1 MTEYKVEVDLSDLFD
16 DMTISEQKSFLVD
29 KFCSLPIDSMEK
41 VVGEMLNNLNGQQVA
56 KVIEDAFDNLHEQA
70 YEHVINYV
78 NEYAMM
84 SDKQYR
90 VARKG
95 VVEQLKLAQK
105 LHCKH
110 MEQKYKEA
118 LEKLEKR
125 FLKPDAVGCFD
136 LGARVSN
143 SYYHL

>member
-1 MTEYKVEVDLSDLFD
+1 M
-16 DMTISEQKSFLVD
+16 D
-29 KFCSLPIDSMEK
+29 K
-41 VVGEMLNNLNGQQVA
+41 
-56 KVIEDAFDNLHEQA
+56 
-70 YEHVINYV
+70 
-78 NEYAMM
+78 AMM

-95 VVEQLKLAQK
+95 IVEQLRTALR

-110 MEQKYKEA
+110 MEQKYKVA

-136 LGARVSN
+136 WSAKVSS

>member
-1 MTEYKVEVDLSDLFD
+1 
-16 DMTISEQKSFLVD
+16 
-29 KFCSLPIDSMEK
+29 
-41 VVGEMLNNLNGQQVA
+41 
-56 KVIEDAFDNLHEQA
+56 
-70 YEHVINYV
+70 
-78 NEYAMM
+78 M

-95 VVEQLKLAQK
+95 VVEQLKLAQR

-118 LEKLEKR
+118 LEKLQMR

-136 LGARVSN
+136 WSAKVSS

>member
-1 MTEYKVEVDLSDLFD
+1 
-16 DMTISEQKSFLVD
+16 
-29 KFCSLPIDSMEK
+29 
-41 VVGEMLNNLNGQQVA
+41 
-56 KVIEDAFDNLHEQA
+56 
-70 YEHVINYV
+70 
-78 NEYAMM
+78 M

-95 VVEQLKLAQK
+95 VVEQLKLAQR

-125 FLKPDAVGCFD
+125 FLKPLAASIWAQGYQIVIIIFKWFR
-136 LGARVSN
+136 LWKRKN
-143 SYYHL
+143 ILLLNLFNILKISYILSFIKLIV

>member
-1 MTEYKVEVDLSDLFD
+1 
-16 DMTISEQKSFLVD
+16 
-29 KFCSLPIDSMEK
+29 
-41 VVGEMLNNLNGQQVA
+41 
-56 KVIEDAFDNLHEQA
+56 
-70 YEHVINYV
+70 
-78 NEYAMM
+78 MM
-84 SDKQYR
+84 SEKQYQ

-95 VVEQLKLAQK
+95 VLIQLRTAQK

-118 LEKLEKR
+118 LEKLQIR

-136 LGARVSN
+136 WGAKVSS

>member
-1 MTEYKVEVDLSDLFD
+1 
-16 DMTISEQKSFLVD
+16 
-29 KFCSLPIDSMEK
+29 
-41 VVGEMLNNLNGQQVA
+41 
-56 KVIEDAFDNLHEQA
+56 
-70 YEHVINYV
+70 
-78 NEYAMM
+78 MM
-84 SDKQYR
+84 SEKQYK

-95 VVEQLKLAQK
+95 VIVQLRTAQK

-110 MEQKYKEA
+110 MEHKYKEA
-118 LEKLEKR
+118 LEKLQMR

>member
-1 MTEYKVEVDLSDLFD
+1 
-16 DMTISEQKSFLVD
+16 
-29 KFCSLPIDSMEK
+29 
-41 VVGEMLNNLNGQQVA
+41 
-56 KVIEDAFDNLHEQA
+56 
-70 YEHVINYV
+70 
-78 NEYAMM
+78 MM

-95 VVEQLKLAQK
+95 IVEQLRTAQK

-110 MEQKYKEA
+110 MEQKYNEA

-136 LGARVSN
+136 
-143 SYYHL
+143 

>member
-1 MTEYKVEVDLSDLFD
+1 M
-16 DMTISEQKSFLVD
+16 SE
-29 KFCSLPIDSMEK
+29 
-41 VVGEMLNNLNGQQVA
+41 
-56 KVIEDAFDNLHEQA
+56 
-70 YEHVINYV
+70 
-78 NEYAMM
+78 
-84 SDKQYR
+84 KQYE

-95 VVEQLKLAQK
+95 VIVQLRTAQK

-136 LGARVSN
+136 WSAKVSS

>member
-1 MTEYKVEVDLSDLFD
+1 M
-16 DMTISEQKSFLVD
+16 SE
-29 KFCSLPIDSMEK
+29 
-41 VVGEMLNNLNGQQVA
+41 
-56 KVIEDAFDNLHEQA
+56 
-70 YEHVINYV
+70 
-78 NEYAMM
+78 
-84 SDKQYR
+84 KQYK

-95 VVEQLKLAQK
+95 IVEQLKLAHR

-110 MEQKYKEA
+110 MEYKYKVA

-136 LGARVSN
+136 WSAKVSS

>member
-1 MTEYKVEVDLSDLFD
+1 M
-16 DMTISEQKSFLVD
+16 D
-29 KFCSLPIDSMEK
+29 K
-41 VVGEMLNNLNGQQVA
+41 
-56 KVIEDAFDNLHEQA
+56 
-70 YEHVINYV
+70 
-78 NEYAMM
+78 AMM

-95 VVEQLKLAQK
+95 IVEQLKLAQR

-118 LEKLEKR
+118 LEKFEKR

-136 LGARVSN
+136 WSAKVSS

>member
-1 MTEYKVEVDLSDLFD
+1 
-16 DMTISEQKSFLVD
+16 
-29 KFCSLPIDSMEK
+29 
-41 VVGEMLNNLNGQQVA
+41 
-56 KVIEDAFDNLHEQA
+56 
-70 YEHVINYV
+70 
-78 NEYAMM
+78 M

-95 VVEQLKLAQK
+95 VVEQLKLAQR

-125 FLKPDAVGCFD
+125 FLKPDAVAASIWAQGYQIVIIIFKW
-136 LGARVSN
+136 LR
-143 SYYHL
+143 LWEQK

>member
-1 MTEYKVEVDLSDLFD
+1 M
-16 DMTISEQKSFLVD
+16 SE
-29 KFCSLPIDSMEK
+29 
-41 VVGEMLNNLNGQQVA
+41 
-56 KVIEDAFDNLHEQA
+56 
-70 YEHVINYV
+70 
-78 NEYAMM
+78 
-84 SDKQYR
+84 KQYQ

-95 VVEQLKLAQK
+95 VLIQLRTAQK

-118 LEKLEKR
+118 LEKLQKR

-136 LGARVSN
+136 WSAKVSS

>member
-1 MTEYKVEVDLSDLFD
+1 
-16 DMTISEQKSFLVD
+16 
-29 KFCSLPIDSMEK
+29 
-41 VVGEMLNNLNGQQVA
+41 
-56 KVIEDAFDNLHEQA
+56 
-70 YEHVINYV
+70 
-78 NEYAMM
+78 MM
-84 SDKQYR
+84 SEKQYR

-95 VVEQLKLAQK
+95 IVEQLKLAQR

-136 LGARVSN
+136 WSAKVSS

>member
-1 MTEYKVEVDLSDLFD
+1 
-16 DMTISEQKSFLVD
+16 
-29 KFCSLPIDSMEK
+29 
-41 VVGEMLNNLNGQQVA
+41 
-56 KVIEDAFDNLHEQA
+56 
-70 YEHVINYV
+70 
-78 NEYAMM
+78 MM
-84 SDKQYR
+84 SEKQYQ
-90 VARKG
+90 VVRKG
-95 VVEQLKLAQK
+95 VLIQLRTAQK

-118 LEKLEKR
+118 LEKLQMR

>member
-1 MTEYKVEVDLSDLFD
+1 
-16 DMTISEQKSFLVD
+16 
-29 KFCSLPIDSMEK
+29 
-41 VVGEMLNNLNGQQVA
+41 
-56 KVIEDAFDNLHEQA
+56 
-70 YEHVINYV
+70 
-78 NEYAMM
+78 MM
-84 SDKQYR
+84 SEKQYE

-95 VVEQLKLAQK
+95 VVAQLRTAQK

-136 LGARVSN
+136 WSAKVSS

>member
-1 MTEYKVEVDLSDLFD
+1 
-16 DMTISEQKSFLVD
+16 
-29 KFCSLPIDSMEK
+29 
-41 VVGEMLNNLNGQQVA
+41 
-56 KVIEDAFDNLHEQA
+56 
-70 YEHVINYV
+70 
-78 NEYAMM
+78 MM
-84 SDKQYR
+84 SEKQYQ

-95 VVEQLKLAQK
+95 VLIQLRTAQK

-118 LEKLEKR
+118 LEKLQMR

-136 LGARVSN
+136 WSTKVSS

>member
-1 MTEYKVEVDLSDLFD
+1 
-16 DMTISEQKSFLVD
+16 
-29 KFCSLPIDSMEK
+29 
-41 VVGEMLNNLNGQQVA
+41 
-56 KVIEDAFDNLHEQA
+56 
-70 YEHVINYV
+70 
-78 NEYAMM
+78 MM
-84 SDKQYR
+84 SEKQYQ

-95 VVEQLKLAQK
+95 VIIQLRTAQK

-118 LEKLEKR
+118 LGKLQKR

-136 LGARVSN
+136 WSAKVSS

>member
-1 MTEYKVEVDLSDLFD
+1 M
-16 DMTISEQKSFLVD
+16 SE
-29 KFCSLPIDSMEK
+29 
-41 VVGEMLNNLNGQQVA
+41 
-56 KVIEDAFDNLHEQA
+56 
-70 YEHVINYV
+70 
-78 NEYAMM
+78 
-84 SDKQYR
+84 KQHQ

-95 VVEQLKLAQK
+95 VLIQLRTAQK

-136 LGARVSN
+136 WSAKVSS